1 MASSPEPV
9 PLKWA
14 VTTVHKLIK
23 ERIWHGICV
32 LIFLSYCLLFS
43 GEINAIKEKF
53 NTDEINL
60 LSPHAV

>member
-14 VTTVHKLIK
+14 VATVHKLIK
-23 ERIWHGICV
+23 ESIWHGICV

-43 GEINAIKEKF
+43 DEINAIKEKF